1 MPRPNN
7 VPTRRIIIDSPG
19 ARKVEQRTYSDP
31 HWQRLCLGYPLR
43 KVQVRLVFAQEPMG
57 MLELSTEMPVGIF
70 RFRSPSKFGCTVLY
84 AVTPSCICVWSKSV
98 NSCPDG
104 SCPTPLVL
112 ALACMPANNEPLV
125 YNFNFGSAEWWGCF

>member
-1 MPRPNN
+1 
-7 VPTRRIIIDSPG
+7 
-19 ARKVEQRTYSDP
+19 
-31 HWQRLCLGYPLR
+31 
-43 KVQVRLVFAQEPMG
+43 